1 MGKIYFWFDF
11 LEILTLTNF
20 MSTNDF
26 KDKFLDRLMIPIND
40 LDGQTVGFTG
50 RILVENPNR
59 PKYLNSPDSN
69 WFKKGNLWFGLDFA
83 KKAILKNKKALIVE
97 GNMDVLACH
106 ELGLPFAIASQG
118 TSFTDFQIQI
128 LSRIT
133 KTIWLAFDNDNAGKI
148 AADKFFVESSRFGMQ
163 IWQVIIPMKYKDLDE
178 YLQALAQENDTK
190 IEENQNITNKI
201 TDLGKK
207 NLEVKTLENLEN
219 QTKNTTNLG
228 QNSTQNSTQTL
239 QKLNSEQNSA
249 QNPKKLTQ
257 NRDKLNDKF
266 NNNSIQNLLEKIKVV
281 PFLEN
286 RLDELIKNLK
296 TQNFYEQNESI
307 KNFLGLSVNLKAIFI
322 EQILSKLSKETEFS
336 TPTLLQMRS
345 EIMPQTD
352 KLNFKKTDTIQA
364 QNIAQTAAKILK
376 KPKPTPN
383 RNINISWQI
392 LASFYISKKLNTELI
407 TVMESIFILL
417 KNFISNLEDF
427 SDFSDYISQKEGELL
442 LVYEKNKDDRLIVF
456 QSKKNIHDF
465 LDYMF
470 LLQINNQFIKND
482 ELTKHYKK
490 LKKI

>member
-228 QNSTQNSTQTL
+228 QNSTQKPQTQTL
-239 QKLNSEQNSA
+239 QKLNYEQNSA

-352 KLNFKKTDTIQA
+352 KLNFKKTDIIQA
-364 QNIAQTAAKILK
+364 QNIAQSAAKILK
-376 KPKPTPN
+376 KPNKTAN
-383 RNINISWQI
+383 KDINITWQK
-392 LASFYISKKLNTELI
+392 LASLHLAKKLEPKLENKL
-407 TVMESIFILL
+407 ESIFILL
-417 KNFISNLEDF
+417 KNLMGNFSEFETLEEYLNGS
-427 SDFSDYISQKEGELL
+427 SDL
-442 LVYEKNKDDRLIVF
+442 LVFIYENLDKENILFGQKDCSETIKLF
-456 QSKKNIHDF
+456 LQSKITIIGTDAELSRH
-465 LDYMF
+465 L
-470 LLQINNQFIKND
+470 NNVLF
-482 ELTKHYKK
+482 
-490 LKKI
+490 